1 MAERVPDYTRMLEL
15 IPVRHPMVLVDRVV
29 SLTPGE
35 EIVTAKAVSGGDPC
49 YAGMAEGL
57 PAERY
62 AFPRSLIIES
72 FGQSS
77 ALLWLGSESDPEDAA
92 GIDWVPLAGRIR
104 NCRFHGSAYPGDV
117 IQHTVRLHEVKDG
130 TTAFMSGETRVGDR
144 TVFTVGALTAVR
156 RPATVL
162 ARG

>member
-1 MAERVPDYTRMLEL
+1 MLEL
-15 IPVRHPMVLVDRVV
+15 IPVRHPMVLVDRVE
-29 SLTPGE
+29 SLVPGV
-35 EIVTAKAVSGGDPC
+35 EITTAKAVSGGDPC

-77 ALLWLGSESDPEDAA
+77 ALLWLGSENPPGAA
-92 GIDWVPLAGRIR
+92 DIDWVPLAGRIR
-104 NCRFHGSAYPGDV
+104 DCHFHGSAYPGDV
-117 IQHTVRLHEVKDG
+117 IRHTVRLHEVRDG

-144 TVFTVGALTAVR
+144 TVFTVGQLTAVR

-162 ARG
+162 ARGERSA